1 MKETI
6 ERLQDW
12 YKLNCDGDWEH
23 NYGFS
28 ITTLDNPGWSI
39 KIDLT
44 ETCLEKL
51 DFNKQFQN
59 LEQKHDWYI
68 IRTIKEVLEMSC
80 GPENL
85 NQVLK
90 IFLDDIIPNHLDREY
105 YYEIFLPL
113 QGHHFNIWTPAK
125 ATIVNE
131 ETVKLIEIPK
141 IEYKNIKV
149 KDNSKIDF
157 NQSDLEKLSLNFNVG
172 DDFKVMHQSL
182 ENDFILT
189 IKK

>member
-23 NYGFS
+23 SYGVS
-28 ITTLDNPGWSI
+28 ITTLDNSGWSI
-39 KIDLT
+39 KIDLA
-44 ETCLEKL
+44 ETCLDKL

-59 LEQKHDWYI
+59 LEQEHDWYI
-68 IRTIKEVLEMSC
+68 MRTIKKVLEISC

-85 NQVLK
+85 NQVIK
-90 IFLDDIIPNHLDREY
+90 IFLDDILLNHLDREY

-113 QGHHFNIWTPAK
+113 QGHHYNIWIPAK

-131 ETVKLIEIPK
+131 ETVKLVEIPK
-141 IEYKNIKV
+141 IEFKNIKV
-149 KDNSKIDF
+149 KDISKIDF
-157 NQSDLEKLSLNFNVG
+157 NQSDLEKLSLNFSIG
-172 DDFKVMHQSL
+172 EDFKVMHESL